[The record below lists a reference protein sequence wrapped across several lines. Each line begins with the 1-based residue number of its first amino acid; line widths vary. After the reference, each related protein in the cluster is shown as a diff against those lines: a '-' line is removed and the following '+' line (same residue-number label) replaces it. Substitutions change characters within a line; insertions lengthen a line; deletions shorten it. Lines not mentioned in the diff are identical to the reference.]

1 MSKSK
6 LVKANEKIAD
16 TVVSGYKKI
25 ENSVVGAYKK
35 IEDGFVDQFLTHD
48 GETVEDTKIRLS
60 REQKERCEKAKTEQE
75 LRATQSTN
83 FEKKS

>member
-1 MSKSK
+1 M
-6 LVKANEKIAD
+6 LVKRQIKTKEKISDNVA
-16 TVVSGYKKI
+16 SGYKKI
-25 ENSVVGAYKK
+25 ENGVVGAYKK

-48 GETVEDTKIRLS
+48 GETVEDAKIRLS

-75 LRATQSTN
+75 LRTTQSTN

>member
-1 MSKSK
+1 MR
-6 LVKANEKIAD
+6 
-16 TVVSGYKKI
+16 T
-25 ENSVVGAYKK
+25 KK

-48 GETVEDTKIRLS
+48 GETVEESKARLS
-60 REQKERCEKAKTEQE
+60 REQKERCEKTKTEQE